1 MSYFGKKTPPKHGP
15 GTMERKIK
23 PNARY
28 AGVGSR
34 INSGSTI
41 DKVRMVTNSEHLR
54 RRDELFRRVSPG
66 MLAELFAEYEPQGRE
81 DIAMA
86 SASGGGGGG
95 GGGFTPRGA
104 EGTGGIDSLRL
115 GSPGGGGGGAHA
127 SSSSS
132 SSSSPSPPRRRL
144 QGPRIVVHSPDT
156 VTAPLPVEQPFLLLD
171 VRSADAY
178 RAGPTLRRARSFP
191 AALLQRDNR
200 FTADVVRF
208 KNRPEALI
216 VVYGDDEREAAVAA
230 TRFAEKGY
238 DNVFVLSGGLRAFGQ
253 RHPEFVEGAPLPPL
267 PGQQQQQQQQQKPA
281 AAAAAAAAARS
292 SDAAG
297 ASGRS
302 VRGGRGGGGGG
313 SPARTPPRMA
323 RGAGSS
329 GGGQQ
334 QQKQGPGG
342 ARRSPPMS
350 ANTLNRATLARHTAA
365 TGGGGRGNAAAA
377 SEAPSC
383 ASVAASVISRATER
397 KGGTMFR

>member
-115 GSPGGGGGGAHA
+115 GSPGGGGGAHA
-127 SSSSS
+127 SSS

-267 PGQQQQQQQQQKPA
+267 PGQQQQQQQKPA

-329 GGGQQ
+329 GGRQQQ

>member
-15 GTMERKIK
+15 GMMERKIK

-95 GGGFTPRGA
+95 GFTPRGA
-104 EGTGGIDSLRL
+104 AGTGGIDSLCL
-115 GSPGGGGGGAHA
+115 GSPGGGGAHA

-132 SSSSPSPPRRRL
+132 NSSSPSPPRRL

-156 VTAPLPVEQPFLLLD
+156 VSAPLPVEQPFLLLD
-171 VRSADAY
+171 VRSADAF

-208 KNRPEALI
+208 KNREEALI
-216 VVYGDDEREAAVAA
+216 VVFGDDEREAAGAA

-267 PGQQQQQQQQQKPA
+267 PGQQQQKA
-281 AAAAAAAAARS
+281 AAAAAPTAAVRS
-292 SDAAG
+292 SDAG
-297 ASGRS
+297 GGGRS
-302 VRGGRGGGGGG
+302 TRGGRGGGG

-323 RGAGSS
+323 RGAG
-329 GGGQQ
+329 GGGAQQ
-334 QQKQGPGG
+334 QGPGG
-342 ARRSPPMS
+342 ARRSSPML
-350 ANTLNRATLARHTAA
+350 ANTLNRAALARHTAA

-377 SEAPSC
+377 ASEAPTC

-397 KGGTMFR
+397 KGGSMYR